1 MEIEILGERK
11 RATVLGESPYDP
23 ENRRLRKLSRTA
35 KVIVF
40 ALAGW
45 SGFFVMAVEL
55 LSGRVLAP
63 SFGNSIY
70 VWGAVITVFMLALA
84 VGYLAGGQISM
95 FSPSLRRLGA
105 LLIAAGLAT
114 LPVVLFGNAALD
126 WIFDR
131 VADPR
136 YGSLLASA
144 LLFFVPT
151 AISGAVSPYAVRL
164 LVSDLHASGKSA
176 GSLYFVSTFGSAAGT
191 ILTSF
196 YLVLLFEVN
205 TILLGL
211 MMVSIVL
218 GLLAVLSAG
227 AARVEAFAQSWSR
240 RLLALAFALACV
252 ASLGGRRRAAHRAL
266 ALSQHRRRRG
276 GRRPLHEVRTQ
287 RRRTADVPV
296 AEPIPIVWCSTT
308 RG

>member
-1 MEIEILGERK
+1 M
-11 RATVLGESPYDP
+11 
-23 ENRRLRKLSRTA
+23 
-35 KVIVF
+35 IVF

-45 SGFFVMAVEL
+45 SGFFVMAIEL

-84 VGYLAGGQISM
+84 VGYLVGGQISM
-95 FSPSLRRLGA
+95 FAPSLRRLGM
-105 LLIAAGLAT
+105 LLIAAGLAA
-114 LPVVLFGNAALD
+114 LPVVLFGSAALE

-164 LVSDLHASGKSA
+164 LVNDLHASGRSA

-205 TILLGL
+205 TILVGL
-211 MMVSIVL
+211 MLVSLVL
-218 GLLAVLSAG
+218 GLAAVLWREP
-227 AARVEAFAQSWSR
+227 AR
-240 RLLALAFALACV
+240 
-252 ASLGGRRRAAHRAL
+252 
-266 ALSQHRRRRG
+266 
-276 GRRPLHEVRTQ
+276 
-287 RRRTADVPV
+287 
-296 AEPIPIVWCSTT
+296 
-308 RG
+308 